1 MDSQQRSL
9 SIRKPNLAELPTTF
23 EVVEDGRRVVRP
35 DVMGLV
41 TQLATLAQINKMR
54 KLEESKVPTGV
65 KPIKKTVTD
74 TTMKLPLY
82 PPWISFSLINDGA
95 GALTVW
101 VNDEEDPLAESMIAS
116 TKTFDCNMD
125 YPIIKSIYLKAAS
138 GTTAA
143 VRVYGKEG
151 KPIN

>member
-1 MDSQQRSL
+1 MQREARGEVISPD
-9 SIRKPNLAELPTTF
+9 IATF
-23 EVVEDGRRVVRP
+23 IALDDMAVRQAIVARNSEIMRR
-35 DVMGLV
+35 
-41 TQLATLAQINKMR
+41 
-54 KLEESKVPTGV
+54 LEQSKVPIGV

>member
-54 KLEESKVPTGV
+54 KLEESKVPTGS
-65 KPIKKTVTD
+65 KSYSLTIPD
-74 TTMKLPLY
+74 TTIEFPLGT
-82 PPWISFSLINDGA
+82 PWISFSLVNNGA
-95 GALTVW
+95 GSLYVR
-101 VNDEEDPLAESMIAS
+101 VNTKEGPVDSEAPIAS
-116 TKTFDCNMD
+116 GATYTLDFD
-125 YPIIKSIYLKAAS
+125 YPIITKFYFKAAS

-143 VRVYGKEG
+143 IKLYGEQG
-151 KPIN
+151 KWR